1 MNLES
6 AAAVSTSVASEQID
20 LEQHYLDGLFR
31 HRDDELQQVHDDIAG
46 LAERRPTESQ
56 AAIDD
61 QARLTALSRRR
72 SELAHAASGLCF
84 GRIDDTEGTRTYIG
98 RIGLRAAGADDP
110 MLVDWRAP
118 VARAFYTATAAHP
131 LGLRGRRHLRTTGRT
146 VVGLDDEMLSGAAG
160 QSSGIVGEAALLAAL
175 DARRTGS
182 MGDIVATLQR
192 EQDDIIRSPQP
203 GCLVVQGGPG
213 TGKTAVALHRAAYLL
228 FSYPRLAERGVLLIG
243 PSTAFLRYI
252 DQVLPSL
259 GETQVVAATVATLLP
274 GLRTSEHDPA
284 RAAEVKG
291 RAVWAGILQR
301 AVAAREPAI
310 VDLRLEHGGEVLV
323 VPADQIRAVMTAA
336 RADTAGRHQAR
347 EHFRAGLLDLLARTV
362 IENGTQQ
369 LEDVEKGFESILA
382 TVDASLSRERG
393 PDSSPAPSPTAADL
407 PAVRRAIGADAQVAE
422 AVDALWPE
430 QDPQQVLGQL
440 LADHQL
446 LAVLAPELTDADRRA
461 VVQESMRPTAWTVQ
475 DIALID
481 ELADLVGAPTLVGDQ
496 AGIQP
501 GSLALAAATDR
512 TVAYGHI
519 VVDEAQELSAMQWRM
534 LLRRCPSRS
543 FTVVGDMNQAESPG
557 SPASWEQALEP
568 IFGRALRRTD
578 LTVCY
583 RTPREVM
590 ASAAT
595 VLRKAGSEVAAPRGV
610 RSTGVQPWERV
621 IGEADLT
628 VQVAQAVDELL
639 ARYAGG
645 RVAVI
650 APAAR
655 CPALSEELALSQR
668 YAEDAVVV
676 IDPTGSKG
684 LEFDAVVV
692 VDPHAIARQRRGW
705 NALYVAMTRCT
716 QELGLLLLQS
726 DPLLPTE

>member
-1 MNLES
+1 MES
-6 AAAVSTSVASEQID
+6 AATVSASVASEQLE
-20 LEQHYLDGLFR
+20 LEQQYLDGLFR
-31 HRDDELQQVHDDIAG
+31 HRDDELQRVRDDIAG
-46 LAERRPTESQ
+46 LAQRRPTELQ
-56 AAIDD
+56 AGIDD
-61 QARLTALSRRR
+61 QARLTALSRRC
-72 SELAHAASGLCF
+72 SELTHAESGLCF
-84 GRIDDTEGTRTYIG
+84 GRIDDLEGTRIYIG

-131 LGLRGRRHLRTTGRT
+131 LGLRGRRHLRTAGRT
-146 VVGLDDEMLSGAAG
+146 VVGLDDELLTGAAEE
-160 QSSGIVGEAALLAAL
+160 SSGIVGEAALIAAL

-192 EQDDIIRSPQP
+192 EQDDIIRSPQH

-228 FSYPRLAERGVLLIG
+228 FSYPRLAERGMLLIG

-274 GLRTSEHDPA
+274 GLRASRHDSA
-284 RAAEVKG
+284 QAAEIKG
-291 RAVWAGILQR
+291 RAAWAGILRR
-301 AVAAREPAI
+301 AVAATQPSI
-310 VDLRLEHGGEVLV
+310 VELRLEHGGDVLV
-323 VPADQIRAVMTAA
+323 VPAEQIRAVMTAA

-347 EHFRAGLLDLLARTV
+347 AHFRAGMLDLLASTV
-362 IENGTQQ
+362 IDNGTEQ

-393 PDSSPAPSPTAADL
+393 PGSSPAASSTVADL
-407 PAVRRAIGADAQVAE
+407 QAVRRAIGADAAVAE
-422 AVDALWPE
+422 VVDELWPE

-440 LADHQL
+440 LADQDL
-446 LAVLAPELTDADRRA
+446 LAGWAPELTDADRRA
-461 VVQESMRPTAWTVQ
+461 VVREGIRTSGWTVA

-481 ELADLVGAPTLVGDQ
+481 ELADLVGAPTVTGDQ

-501 GSLALAAATDR
+501 GSLAMAAATDR
-512 TVAYGHI
+512 TGAYGHV

-557 SPASWEQALEP
+557 SQASWDQALQP
-568 IFGRALRRTD
+568 IFGSTLRRTD

-590 ASAAT
+590 ARAAM
-595 VLRKAGSEVAAPRGV
+595 VLRRAGSDIAAPRGV
-610 RSTGVQPWERV
+610 RSAGVPPWQRV
-621 IGEADLT
+621 VGEVDLA
-628 VQVAQAVDELL
+628 VQVAQAVDELS
-639 ARYAGG
+639 AKYAGG

-650 APAAR
+650 APAGR
-655 CPALSEELALSQR
+655 CPALSNGLALSELS
-668 YAEDAVVV
+668 AGESVVV

-716 QELGLLLLQS
+716 QELGMLLLES
-726 DPLLPTE
+726 EPLLTAE